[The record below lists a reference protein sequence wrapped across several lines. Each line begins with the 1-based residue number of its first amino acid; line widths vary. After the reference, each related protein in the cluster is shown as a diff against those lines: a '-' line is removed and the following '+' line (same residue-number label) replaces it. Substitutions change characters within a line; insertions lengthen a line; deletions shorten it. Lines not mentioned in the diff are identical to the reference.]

1 MISENWT
8 SGRDKGRH
16 LTHCRCVPACSQLV
30 AAVKDKSDVG
40 EGYKMIVESIA
51 GV

>member
-1 MISENWT
+1 MTSRRAIS
-8 SGRDKGRH
+8 H
-16 LTHCRCVPACSQLV
+16 ALPPCPACSQLV